1 MFKSEDHREA
11 LCACE
16 VGSLAVPAVFTLM
29 DAPCPQC
36 TCGGVLRGTGNQ
48 KVGAIVNAIGYYVIG
63 LPIGIA
69 LMFAAKLG
77 VIGKPACGKTG
88 QLSTD
93 PRGDGQVHGNFTA
106 YPDCRSCLL
115 PLMRVHSTVKPL
127 A

>member
-1 MFKSEDHREA
+1 M
-11 LCACE
+11 
-16 VGSLAVPAVFTLM
+16 
-29 DAPCPQC
+29 
-36 TCGGVLRGTGNQ
+36 LRGTGNQ

-77 VIGKPACGKTG
+77 VIGKPAYGKTG

-106 YPDCRSCLL
+106 PPHSCN
-115 PLMRVHSTVKPL
+115 SSECECAGKG
-127 A
+127 